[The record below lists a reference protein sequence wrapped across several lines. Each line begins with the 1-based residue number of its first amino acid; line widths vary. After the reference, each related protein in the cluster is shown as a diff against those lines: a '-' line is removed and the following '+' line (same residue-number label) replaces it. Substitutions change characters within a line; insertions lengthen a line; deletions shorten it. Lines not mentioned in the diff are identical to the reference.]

1 MAGQRRTAHPTL
13 RQVADAA
20 GTSLATASRALG
32 GHPYVADALRERV
45 EEAARA
51 LGYHPNEGARG
62 LRTARTMTLGMLCYQ
77 LRQLPIVD
85 FIDGF
90 GAKASEA
97 GYTVLVANARGD
109 EAQYQMLSQ
118 RLMERR
124 IDGLIVTSPGELGGS
139 LQAYEDAGI
148 PVAVTLWRAPR
159 EANIPLITTSELP
172 ALRHAMTTL
181 RERNHKSLAFFGTTR
196 TVFMQRPASLS
207 QASTELGLRCHMAFI
222 DESTDAEAMAWHIKQ
237 VLAPPVSATTICFN
251 HSLVGPAIRALR
263 KLGLNVPGDVSV
275 FVFNDYQDRESLLE
289 PPLSSIHT
297 DVVTMGSM
305 SAELIVNWIESGE
318 PPATSITDLDLT
330 TWVDSGTIGMAPN
343 SQ

>member
-1 MAGQRRTAHPTL
+1 MAGARRTPHPTL

-32 GHPYVADALRERV
+32 GHPYVTDALRERV
-45 EEAARA
+45 EEAART
-51 LGYHPNEGARG
+51 LGYYPNEGARG
-62 LRTARTMTLGMLCYQ
+62 LRTARTMTLGVLCYQ

-97 GYTVLVANARGD
+97 GYAVLVANARGD
-109 EAQYQMLSQ
+109 EGQYQMLAQ
-118 RLMERR
+118 RMMERR
-124 IDGLIVTSPGELGGS
+124 IDGLIVTSPGELSGS

-148 PVAVTLWRAPR
+148 PVAVTLWRGPR

-172 ALRHAMTTL
+172 AIRNAMTTL
-181 RERNHKSLAFFGTTR
+181 RERNHRSIAFYGTSR
-196 TVFMQRPASLS
+196 TVFMQRPAALS

-222 DESTDAEAMAWHIKQ
+222 DESTDADAMTWHIQQ

-251 HSLVGPAIRALR
+251 HSLVSPAMRAFR
-263 KLGLNVPGDVSV
+263 KLGLRIPDDVSV
-275 FVFNDYQDRESLLE
+275 FVFNDYQDKDNLLE

-297 DVVTMGSM
+297 DVVTMGSR
-305 SAELIVNWIESGE
+305 SADLIVNWIESGAA
-318 PPATSITDLDLT
+318 PAASITDLDLT
-330 TWVDSGTIGMAPN
+330 TWVDSGTIGLAP
-343 SQ
+343 QP